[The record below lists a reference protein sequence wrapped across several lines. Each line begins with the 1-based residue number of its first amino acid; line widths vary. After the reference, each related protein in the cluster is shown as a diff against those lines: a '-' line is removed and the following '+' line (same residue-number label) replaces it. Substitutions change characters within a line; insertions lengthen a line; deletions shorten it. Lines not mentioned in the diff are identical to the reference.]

1 MSVKALKFLI
11 ILNIALAA
19 GWSHAVT
26 AEENWQ
32 ELKGEHFIAYFLQDQ
47 KFAKDALDKAEVY
60 YRNIA
65 SDLGYARYAEFWLWD
80 KRVKIYIY
88 PDHPSFI
95 KATGQ
100 PQWSQGIA
108 EYRKKQIVSY
118 AWSKDF
124 LESLLP
130 HEIAHLVF
138 RDFVGFKGQI
148 PLWLDEGVAQRE
160 EEAKRRTVKIAAK
173 DFFEKDLLLSMK
185 DMMQMNLDDFKETG
199 RVYIRATRTKT
210 GSPGVLFLSAE
221 NIISTYY
228 LEAASLVSF
237 LIEKYGSDSFAYF
250 CRELRDGKS
259 LDDAFKSAYTTYIKD
274 IDELDLKWRE
284 YLQEG

>member
-32 ELKGEHFIAYFLQDQ
+32 EFKGEHFIVYFIQDQ

-65 SDLGYARYAEFWLWD
+65 SDLGYARYTDFWLWD

-160 EEAKRRTVKIAAK
+160 EEARRQIVKAAAK
-173 DFFEKDLLLSMK
+173 NFFEKDLLLSMK
-185 DMMQMNLDDFKETG
+185 DMMEINLDDFKEIG
-199 RVYIRATRTKT
+199 RIYIRATRTKK
-210 GSPGVLFLSAE
+210 GESGVLFLSAE

-259 LDDAFKSAYTTYIKD
+259 LEDAFRAAYTTYIKD
-274 IDELDLKWRE
+274 IEELDLKWRQ
-284 YLQEG
+284 YLEEG